1 MSRNKWGRAE
11 PTHEWEQIELLCA
24 WPEQRRYEQIR
35 PLVLFDV
42 PVSGRSEEIGLS
54 PSTLYRRLNAFE
66 SEGMESLFGSDSARR
81 KKLPSAMRRLI
92 VDLKAEYPPF
102 NLNEIANIVHAC
114 FGRKPDVRSVALDA
128 LGYVTLMRWR
138 LYAEE
143 GLAGKEADLW
153 LLERTL
159 TVEHAEE
166 TLGAYEVD
174 HDPAGG
180 RGGSGRLLA
189 VRRPTLFETPF
200 ASGQM
205 RLFDL
210 TETLGE
216 DGWLKVLR
224 LDEYASRSAHRPRRC
239 SSRFSSPTRTPFS
252 GRSGRILLHH
262 RDSHTSQG

>member
-1 MSRNKWGRAE
+1 
-11 PTHEWEQIELLCA
+11 
-24 WPEQRRYEQIR
+24 
-35 PLVLFDV
+35 V
-42 PVSGRSEEIGLS
+42 
-54 PSTLYRRLNAFE
+54 
-66 SEGMESLFGSDSARR
+66 
-81 KKLPSAMRRLI
+81 
-92 VDLKAEYPPF
+92 
-102 NLNEIANIVHAC
+102 
-114 FGRKPDVRSVALDA
+114 LDA

-143 GLAGKEADLW
+143 GLAGKEAVLW

-166 TLGAYEVD
+166 TLSAYEVD

-224 LDEYASRSAHRPRRC
+224 LDEYAPRSARRPQMLQQVL
-239 SSRFSSPTRTPFS
+239 FTYTDA
-252 GRSGRILLHH
+252 I
-262 RDSHTSQG
+262 